1 MLTLPHTRI
10 LNKGTKLPVLLL
22 AVYTVLGIL
31 QLQHYFSWESTFF
44 LLCVIAMGVVLKVDK
59 SRPGSM
65 RCGWIALFF
74 LLLSWQIPVLTFRY
88 ATLITTLFFVTEF
101 FFGRLQTLTFI
112 TAALIAPAINFVVN
126 VFSFPIRL
134 WLTGV
139 AGNILAGI
147 NPQVTTTGNMILLGS
162 NEFSVDPACMGLQMM
177 LTSLLC
183 GVMLIALY
191 QRRYQKV
198 LPLTGIVVVLVAISA
213 LNIIANLFRIILLVQ
228 FALPPET
235 MAHDAMGIATLLIY
249 VILPL
254 LPGIKW
260 MLQRYG
266 KVNSAYNGVQPPPLY
281 GWLLHAVLAAGIIG
295 GHFFMTP
302 RSTASG
308 EMDQQV
314 KHLSGYSYA
323 VLDGHIVKQTKTNA
337 LLYVKGIP
345 GFYFTDH
352 QPMICW
358 KGSGFGFYKI
368 QEATIQGAKVYTAE
382 LKKEN
387 STLYTAWWYES
398 RTRRSSSQL
407 EWRWDALCS
416 GNNYYLVNIT
426 VEDKSLL
433 EPEIRAL
440 LHTHLIQ

>member
-31 QLQHYFSWESTFF
+31 QLQHYFSWESIFF
-44 LLCVIAMGVVLKVDK
+44 LLCVIAMGVVLKVDQ

-112 TAALIAPAINFVVN
+112 TAALIAPAIDFVVN

-147 NPQVTTTGNMILLGS
+147 NPQVTTTGNMILLRN

-198 LPLTGIVVVLVAISA
+198 LSLTGIVVVLVVIAG

-260 MLQRYG
+260 MLQCYG
-266 KVNSAYNGVQPPPLY
+266 KVRPAYNGVQPIPLY

-295 GHFFMTP
+295 GHFFITP
-302 RSTASG
+302 KSTASG

-323 VLDGHIVKQTKTNA
+323 VLDGHIIKQTKDNA